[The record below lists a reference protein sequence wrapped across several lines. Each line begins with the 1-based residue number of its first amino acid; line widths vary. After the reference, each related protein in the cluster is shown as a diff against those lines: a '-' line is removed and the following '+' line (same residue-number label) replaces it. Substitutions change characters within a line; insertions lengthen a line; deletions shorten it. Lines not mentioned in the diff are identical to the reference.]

1 MWDAFKNLIFG
12 GMDVFYGFIGD
23 WGMAI
28 VVITLIFR
36 LCLFPL
42 MQKQIKSSYQM
53 QKMQPLMTEMQEKY
67 ADDPERMQEEMTKL
81 YRETKFNPIAGC
93 LPLFL
98 QMPIFVAVFQVLQ
111 EMGWRTSGTN
121 YNFYNII
128 SDLTITPSSALG
140 MGVMTFLP
148 YIIILLL
155 FAALTF
161 LPMVIQQRNS
171 TGPQRN
177 QTMIMAGVMT
187 IMMLF
192 IGWSSPAG
200 VLLFWATSSLFGVL
214 QQQFTQK
221 VLMREDEEKE
231 EELLPVEPVKV
242 EYERRE
248 KKKRPT
254 KKR

>member
-1 MWDAFKNLIFG
+1 MWDAFKDFIFW
-12 GMDVFYGFIGD
+12 GMNCAYGFIGD

-28 VVITLIFR
+28 VVVTLLFR
-36 LCLFPL
+36 LLLFPL

-53 QKMQPLMTEMQEKY
+53 QKLQPLMTEMQEKY
-67 ADDPERMQEEMTKL
+67 KDDPERMQEEMSKM
-81 YRETKFNPIAGC
+81 YRETKFNPVMGC

-111 EMGWRTSGTN
+111 EMGWRTGGSN
-121 YNFYNII
+121 YNFYHII
-128 SDLTITPSSALG
+128 NDLTVTPSGALDQ
-140 MGVMTFLP
+140 GVMVFIP
-148 YIIILLL
+148 YVVVLIL

-161 LPMVIQQRNS
+161 LPMLISQWNA
-171 TGPQRN
+171 PNEQRN
-177 QTMIMAGVMT
+177 QMLIMSAVMT

-214 QQQFTQK
+214 QQQITQRVMK
-221 VLMREDEEKE
+221 NEDEEKE
-231 EELLPVEPVKV
+231 EELIPVEPVQV
-242 EYERRE
+242 EYERRQ

-254 KKR
+254 KHR

>member
-1 MWDAFKNLIFG
+1 M
-12 GMDVFYGFIGD
+12 
-23 WGMAI
+23 
-28 VVITLIFR
+28 
-36 LCLFPL
+36 
-42 MQKQIKSSYQM
+42 
-53 QKMQPLMTEMQEKY
+53 
-67 ADDPERMQEEMTKL
+67 
-81 YRETKFNPIAGC
+81 
-93 LPLFL
+93 
-98 QMPIFVAVFQVLQ
+98 AVFQVLQ

-161 LPMVIQQRNS
+161 LPMVIQQWNS

-221 VLMREDEEKE
+221 VLMKEDEEKE